1 MTSPKYKIIIFHLD
15 TCIYL
20 IQCSVAMFITHNL
33 LSSLYRQLQIEAL
46 RQVGLVVCGDTGTQK
61 LLRYIQTT
69 NTVIFNTMVMVL
81 NQDVFNN
88 WDKSGRSE

>member
-1 MTSPKYKIIIFHLD
+1 
-15 TCIYL
+15 
-20 IQCSVAMFITHNL
+20 MFITHNL

-46 RQVGLVVCGDTGTQK
+46 RQGGLVVCGDTGTQK

>member
-1 MTSPKYKIIIFHLD
+1 M
-15 TCIYL
+15 
-20 IQCSVAMFITHNL
+20 
-33 LSSLYRQLQIEAL
+33 
-46 RQVGLVVCGDTGTQK
+46 CGDTGTQK

>member
-1 MTSPKYKIIIFHLD
+1 
-15 TCIYL
+15 
-20 IQCSVAMFITHNL
+20 MFITHNL